1 MYEITSKYPKNL
13 LFFIINSTKKAAV
26 SYFLHKD
33 IFAAK
38 VLNFRVRDGIGCVH
52 LAITAARY
60 AI

>member
-1 MYEITSKYPKNL
+1 MFIQFYKYV
-13 LFFIINSTKKAAV
+13 FCTKKAAV